1 MKSVQ
6 KSRRFAV
13 FVRVSRVVCIAGL
26 IIAVFSFLDVGTS
39 AFNYIESLTYGDRL
53 EVAGLCHPELAA
65 NAASNVKVISISDD
79 TYQWAEQNGNN
90 ELTLPRKY
98 QAILIRR
105 LTKYGARVIAFD
117 MLFDKPKPGDGDL
130 AAAIKE
136 SGRVVLGCEDNG
148 DKTLDVVYPEDALI
162 KAGARLGLARVHIDV
177 DSPEIDDVE
186 PEVNTGTSLMPT
198 LSVEAVR
205 VAKGIADLP
214 IGLTPGSHAIPG
226 LPIVTDNSTD
236 FPAFKIRFMCNGST
250 IANSGKDTI
259 ANTVFTN
266 IKFEDIVGADSDED
280 AAYAPIFKDKV
291 VIVGDTTKLS
301 GDLRMTPLEPM
312 PGVLVQAN
320 AIATLLSGKFIYE
333 ARPFYQVLMLTLL
346 VILTTVLSSF
356 WPLNKAAWLII
367 LILPAFFLLNSWIFA
382 YTSFYIHLAAP
393 SAAIVL
399 TAAVV
404 LLERAMTEEKEKG
417 HMRQLLG
424 RYVNPRMADH
434 ILKNPELIGGQ
445 GKLQLGTMLFTDVR
459 GFTKLSEALTPEEL
473 VRHMNEYFETMI
485 DVVFKYDGTAVNLI
499 GDAMLVVF
507 GIPVPAPDHADRA
520 VKAAIEMQ
528 SATAALREKW
538 GVDETSGVSSGI
550 GINTGEVVVGEIGG
564 SQLRSFTVYG
574 LQVNIASRV
583 ETLNKTLDTNI
594 LITRATYEALQNKVT
609 VKGPTKAPVKGV
621 AEPLDVFE
629 VIWDA

>member
-1 MKSVQ
+1 
-6 KSRRFAV
+6 
-13 FVRVSRVVCIAGL
+13 
-26 IIAVFSFLDVGTS
+26 
-39 AFNYIESLTYGDRL
+39 
-53 EVAGLCHPELAA
+53 
-65 NAASNVKVISISDD
+65 
-79 TYQWAEQNGNN
+79 
-90 ELTLPRKY
+90 
-98 QAILIRR
+98 
-105 LTKYGARVIAFD
+105 
-117 MLFDKPKPGDGDL
+117 
-130 AAAIKE
+130 
-136 SGRVVLGCEDNG
+136 
-148 DKTLDVVYPEDALI
+148 
-162 KAGARLGLARVHIDV
+162 
-177 DSPEIDDVE
+177 
-186 PEVNTGTSLMPT
+186 
-198 LSVEAVR
+198 
-205 VAKGIADLP
+205 
-214 IGLTPGSHAIPG
+214 
-226 LPIVTDNSTD
+226 
-236 FPAFKIRFMCNGST
+236 
-250 IANSGKDTI
+250 
-259 ANTVFTN
+259 
-266 IKFEDIVGADSDED
+266 
-280 AAYAPIFKDKV
+280 
-291 VIVGDTTKLS
+291 
-301 GDLRMTPLEPM
+301 
-312 PGVLVQAN
+312 
-320 AIATLLSGKFIYE
+320 
-333 ARPFYQVLMLTLL
+333 
-346 VILTTVLSSF
+346 
-356 WPLNKAAWLII
+356 
-367 LILPAFFLLNSWIFA
+367 
-382 YTSFYIHLAAP
+382 
-393 SAAIVL
+393 
-399 TAAVV
+399 
-404 LLERAMTEEKEKG
+404 MTEEKEKG